1 MASSAPLIDVTSHAA
16 VICWRKKLAI
26 GEASIIR
33 HAGLRFLQ
41 LEESNPLSV
50 PGKRN
55 LSIGIV
61 ARRSMSRLMVVAGAA
76 IALTSTSLNVRST
89 MNVDLV
95 LVLALDVSA
104 SVDRRE
110 FDLQK
115 NGLAK
120 AFRHRSVLEAIQ
132 RGQNK
137 RIAVTAVQWS
147 GYQDQFVSI
156 PWQIVGDASSA
167 AAFAEHLSNMPRRL
181 PDGFTH
187 IAGAIQFS
195 MRLVRTAPF
204 SSGRQVIDVSGDGS
218 NNVHPPP
225 QAARDAAVAAGIT
238 VNGLAIVGEAAGL
251 DEYYRKNVIGG
262 PGSFVIQALNY
273 DDYDEAILR
282 KLLREISFKFIL

>member
-1 MASSAPLIDVTSHAA
+1 
-16 VICWRKKLAI
+16 
-26 GEASIIR
+26 
-33 HAGLRFLQ
+33 
-41 LEESNPLSV
+41 
-50 PGKRN
+50 
-55 LSIGIV
+55 
-61 ARRSMSRLMVVAGAA
+61 MSRLMVVAGAA

-115 NGLAK
+115 NGLAE

-156 PWQIVGDASSA
+156 PWQVVGDASSA
-167 AAFAEHLSNMPRRL
+167 ATFAERLSNMPRRH

-195 MRLVRTAPF
+195 MRLVRSAPF
-204 SSGRQVIDVSGDGS
+204 TAGRQVIDVSGDGS

-225 QAARDAAVAAGIT
+225 QAARDAAVGTGIT
-238 VNGLAIVGEAAGL
+238 VNGLAIVGEAVGL
-251 DEYYRKNVIGG
+251 DEYYRANVIGG
-262 PGSFVIQALNY
+262 PGAFVIRALNY
-273 DDYDEAILR
+273 DDYDEAILL